1 MKGLVFHKSYIPCNM
16 LFFFFLCGWMVTF
29 VTLFLLM
36 NSLKKCNE
44 LLKGQVSLL
53 NGYEHGHRIAS
64 RISLEGIYQV
74 LEN

>member
-16 LFFFFLCGWMVTF
+16 LFFFFVWLDGNICNP
-29 VTLFLLM
+29 FLLM